1 MSLMWNA
8 SEITFFFLLL
18 AGSEFEQ
25 DALTAHN
32 KYRAIHAAQ
41 PMKLNSEM
49 SANAEK
55 WAQNLVAKGKLEHS
69 TREQRNGNGENL
81 YYSCGLPVSGSSS
94 TKEWWEFKYC

>member
-1 MSLMWNA
+1 
-8 SEITFFFLLL
+8 
-18 AGSEFEQ
+18 
-25 DALTAHN
+25 
-32 KYRAIHAAQ
+32 
-41 PMKLNSEM
+41 MKLNSEM

-94 TKEWWEFKYC
+94 TKEW